1 MKLYSDKNLLH
12 LSLHI
17 NDTAIRIAI
26 VQSLVTGFVFAAEL
40 KRIAY
45 AEYEHLSR
53 FFYKS
58 FRTERRYLTDTFFSH
73 LIIIGERKQNTNPCL
88 KVLLGIH
95 RHKCGLILIL
105 LDGFTKE
112 VILHFPEL
120 PEQ

>member
-58 FRTERRYLTDTFFSH
+58 FRTERRYLTDTFFS
-73 LIIIGERKQNTNPCL
+73 
-88 KVLLGIH
+88 VLLGIH